1 MSEQIQSTNTV
12 YTRDFS
18 GKLKKY
24 DCSLTI
30 SVIEEG
36 KYRIESFNLN
46 QIKNDEVVERIENDL
61 SKHEITYE
69 IINDQQYLMQKGKKI
84 RPTEIGTL
92 TVYPIVY
99 AIDNWNLSDCNIPCS
114 MILDAIE
121 QVPKQEN
128 KKETRG
134 RHKKYLNDDERKE
147 AQQRHALL
155 HHYRKEALE
164 NYLKSNPN
172 DEIITVKVNVSSKVL
187 GEFNEEITY
196 KRLQDGS
203 YRKIHK

>member
-1 MSEQIQSTNTV
+1 MSERITSTKTV
-12 YTRDFS
+12 YARDFG
-18 GKLKKY
+18 GKLQKY

-30 SVIEEG
+30 SVLEEG
-36 KYRIESFNLN
+36 KYRIESFNLD
-46 QIKNDEVVERIENDL
+46 QIENDEVVERIENDL

-69 IINDQQYLMQKGKKI
+69 IINDQQYLMQKGRKI

-99 AIDNWNLSDCNIPCS
+99 AIDNWKLTDCNIPCS

-134 RHKKYLNDDERKE
+134 RHRKYLNDDERKE
-147 AQQRHALL
+147 AQQRHALM

-164 NYLKSNPN
+164 KYLKSNPN

>member
-1 MSEQIQSTNTV
+1 MSKGIASTKTV
-12 YTRDFS
+12 FARDFS
-18 GKLKKY
+18 GKLRKY
-24 DCSLTI
+24 DCFLTI
-30 SVIEEG
+30 SVLEEG

-46 QIKNDEVVERIENDL
+46 QIENDEVVERIENDL

-69 IINDQQYLMQKGKKI
+69 ITNDQQYLMQKGKKI
-84 RPTEIGTL
+84 RPTEIGTI

-99 AIDNWNLSDCNIPCS
+99 CIDNWNLSDCNIPCS

-134 RHKKYLNDDERKE
+134 RHRKYLNDDERKE
-147 AQQRHALL
+147 AQQRHALM

-164 NYLKSNPN
+164 KYLKSNPN

>member
-1 MSEQIQSTNTV
+1 MPEAFTSTKTV
-12 YTRDFS
+12 YTNDFS
-18 GKLKKY
+18 GKMKTY

-46 QIKNDEVVERIENDL
+46 QIENDEVVERIENDL

-69 IINDQQYLMQKGKKI
+69 IINNRQFLMQNGKKI
-84 RPTEIGTL
+84 KPIEIGTI
-92 TVYPIVY
+92 TVYPVLY
-99 AIDNWNLSDCNIPCS
+99 FIDNWNLTDCNIPCS

-121 QVPKQEN
+121 QVPKQEI

-134 RHKKYLNDDERKE
+134 RHKKYSNDVERKE

-172 DEIITVKVNVSSKVL
+172 DEIITVKVVVSSRVL

-196 KRLQDGS
+196 KKLQDGS
-203 YRKIHK
+203 YRKLYK